1 MTATHGGDLVGIGRA
16 FARDPDSLLDF
27 SASINP
33 FGPPDAVSALLRAVA
48 QQPSILAA
56 YPDPHARELSAALA
70 ARERVTSA
78 RLWWQTGARRCSTSA
93 CVRSKRAAAS
103 FRFRP
108 LANMR
113 AP

>member
-48 QQPSILAA
+48 QQPSILAV
-56 YPDPHARELSAALA
+56 YPDPHARELH
-70 ARERVTSA
+70 AR
-78 RLWWQTGARRCSTSA
+78 QTLETWLCTRGASET
-93 CVRSKRAAAS
+93 V
-103 FRFRP
+103 P
-108 LANMR
+108 
-113 AP
+113 